1 MVVAHQDRLAKQPEH
16 AQRGPLALSLAA
28 PFHSQRNRLGF
39 ANISEFRVLGEI
51 RMNMVE
57 ACVFAV
63 FEAILNEI
71 LDQHNK
77 FEMWGEKIEH
87 GSTSDILLFK
97 YLET

>member
-1 MVVAHQDRLAKQPEH
+1 
-16 AQRGPLALSLAA
+16 
-28 PFHSQRNRLGF
+28 
-39 ANISEFRVLGEI
+39 
-51 RMNMVE
+51 MNMVE